1 MKLPPLTA
9 SANKRSIILSGIAR
23 LFDPLGWLAP
33 SVVLAKVFIQ
43 KLWLAGVSWDEEL
56 SPELVNEW
64 RTYRELLLLT
74 DVRVPRWLGTKSN
87 DYLELRRISD
97 ATETAYYAVIYL
109 RSIDAEGQIRVS
121 LLTAKTRVAPMK
133 QISIPKLELCEAVL
147 LSQLLT
153 ETAEAL
159 NIPTDKIT
167 AWTDSTTVLAWINS
181 HHSKCKTFVANRTS
195 EIFTTMK

>member
-1 MKLPPLTA
+1 M
-9 SANKRSIILSGIAR
+9 
-23 LFDPLGWLAP
+23 
-33 SVVLAKVFIQ
+33 
-43 KLWLAGVSWDEEL
+43 LAGVSWDEEL

-64 RTYRELLLLT
+64 RTYREELLLLT

-87 DYLELRRISD
+87 DYLELHRISD
-97 ATETAYYAVIYL
+97 ASKTAYSAVIYL

-133 QISIPKLELCEAVL
+133 QISIPKLELCGAVL

-167 AWTDSTTVLAWINS
+167 AWTDSTIVLA
-181 HHSKCKTFVANRTS
+181 
-195 EIFTTMK
+195 